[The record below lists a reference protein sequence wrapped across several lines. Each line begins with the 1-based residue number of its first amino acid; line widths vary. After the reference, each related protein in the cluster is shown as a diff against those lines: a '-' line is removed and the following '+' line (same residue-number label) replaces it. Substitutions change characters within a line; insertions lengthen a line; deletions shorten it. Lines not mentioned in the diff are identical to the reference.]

1 MENFVAIVKSTGGK
15 LDKFQDFAVEADA
28 VSHVANSGGFVVPN
42 PGGQTSYWVI
52 DEATETVVND
62 QAQADA
68 DSLASSWAELRK
80 KRNAL
85 LASSDWTQGS
95 DTPLSDQAKA
105 EWTVLRQSLRNLPA
119 TTGDP
124 ANPTWPEAP
133 E

>member
-1 MENFVAIVKSTGGK
+1 MKAYIAVVKETGGVVGK
-15 LDKFQDFAVEADA
+15 IADFDIRQEADD
-28 VSHVANSGGFVVPN
+28 HVARTGGFVAPY
-42 PGGQTSYWVI
+42 PGGGPAYWT
-52 DEATETVVND
+52 ANS
-62 QAQADA
+62 DA
-68 DSLASSWAELRK
+68 KTLVFNSALKDSDILASSWAELRK

>member
-1 MENFVAIVKSTGGK
+1 MPRYRNENGVDIQLTPKEETAR
-15 LDKFQDFAVEADA
+15 DA
-28 VSHVANSGGFVVPN
+28 E
-42 PGGQTSYWVI
+42 
-52 DEATETVVND
+52 EATWEEEKP
-62 QAQADA
+62 ARAMA
-68 DSLASSWAELRK
+68 GLREKRDS
-80 KRNAL
+80 L